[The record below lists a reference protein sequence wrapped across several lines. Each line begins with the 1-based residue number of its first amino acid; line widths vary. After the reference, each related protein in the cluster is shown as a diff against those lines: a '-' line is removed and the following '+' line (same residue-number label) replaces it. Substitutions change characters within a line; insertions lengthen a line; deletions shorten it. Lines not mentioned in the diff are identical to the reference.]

1 MAQSATISSMN
12 PPTDQYEV
20 LDEHGHKT
28 GKILERAAVHKQEL
42 WHEVVNVWIIDMR
55 GEILMQLRA
64 PGVELSPNVWDVTV
78 GTHLRPG
85 ETPLIA
91 GQRGLKTEL
100 GLDFPPEAFK
110 HLFNIQCANPMPNGT
125 THKVFGHVFLVN
137 KDVDLT
143 ELTFDPQKI
152 TRFAW
157 IQLGELMAAVGGS
170 DTKNQYFP
178 RANNYYPQLFEA
190 FQTWM

>member
-1 MAQSATISSMN
+1 MN
-12 PPTDQYEV
+12 PSDQYEV
-20 LDEHGHKT
+20 LDEQGHKT
-28 GKILERAAVHKQEL
+28 GQILDRATVHKQEL
-42 WHEVVNVWIIDMR
+42 WHEVVNVWIINPR

-85 ETPLIA
+85 EAPIDA
-91 GQRGLKTEL
+91 GMRAVRTEL
-100 GLDFPPEAFK
+100 GLEFPPDVLE
-110 HLFNIQCANPMPNGT
+110 HLFNIQCPNPMPNGIM
-125 THKVFGHVFLVN
+125 HKVFGHVFVIN

-143 ELTFDPQKI
+143 DLRFDPAKI

-157 IQLGELMAAVGGS
+157 VPLSELMVGIGGTE
-170 DTKNQYFP
+170 TKDQYFP

-190 FQTWM
+190 FQAWM

>member
-1 MAQSATISSMN
+1 MEPTTPVNAATQS
-12 PPTDQYEV
+12 TDQYEV
-20 LDEHGHKT
+20 LDDQGHKT
-28 GKILERAAVHKQEL
+28 GQILDRQTVHAKEL
-42 WHEVVNVWIIDMR
+42 WHEVVNVWIINPK

-78 GTHLRPG
+78 GSHLRPN
-85 ETPLIA
+85 EQPVA
-91 GQRGLKTEL
+91 AAQRAVKSEL
-100 GLDFPPEAFK
+100 GLEFPPESLT

-125 THKVFGHVFLVN
+125 THKVFGHVFMIN
-137 KDVDLT
+137 KDVDLNT
-143 ELTFDPQKI
+143 LQFDASKI

-157 IQLGELMAAVGGS
+157 MPIGQLMADVGGTE
-170 DTKNQYFP
+170 TKNQYFP

>member
-1 MAQSATISSMN
+1 ME
-12 PPTDQYEV
+12 PPIDQYEV
-20 LDEHGHKT
+20 LNDQGHKT
-28 GKILERAAVHKQEL
+28 GEVLDRITMHQQEL
-42 WHEVVNVWIIDMR
+42 WHGVVNVWIINMR

-78 GTHLRPG
+78 GTHLRPN
-85 ETPLIA
+85 ESTTDAAL
-91 GQRGLKTEL
+91 RGVHTEL
-100 GLDFPPEAFK
+100 GLEFTTEDLK

-125 THKVFGHVFLVN
+125 THKVFGHVYMIN
-137 KDVDLT
+137 KDVDLKT
-143 ELTFDPQKI
+143 LHFNPEKI

-157 IQLGELMAAVGGS
+157 FRLDELMTGVGGTE
-170 DTKNQYFP
+170 TKKKFFP